1 MSGGLPEPS
10 RAREELQSGNV
21 RGNTQVSEMCGCIVC
36 VLLVFCGVFFL
47 SFVVSFFPGCV
58 TFCLVVCLSVRTL
71 LALGCHV
78 GMGDE
83 KAEENLKRIK
93 LPKT

>member
-36 VLLVFCGVFFL
+36 VFCLF
-47 SFVVSFFPGCV
+47 FVVSFLISGYV
-58 TFCLVVCLSVRTL
+58 TFCLVVCVSVRTL